1 MEKVYAVVTGEYSDY
16 EICAVFSSFEKADK
30 FCAKRNGTS
39 ICKSFWVEIYNVDD
53 CEE

>member
-1 MEKVYAVVTGEYSDY
+1 MEKVYAVATGEYSDY

-30 FCAKRNGTS
+30 FCAKRNSPGTYD
-39 ICKSFWVEIYNVDD
+39 SFWVEIYNVDD